1 MKASE
6 IDRDVSD
13 IEYTRRCQ
21 MNNKRILSVFLAAI
35 MLVVAFGSIVQ
46 ISDDASATDGT
57 QSQGNV
63 NVYFKGQNQSL
74 DVTSVSAYDL
84 YEAVVKAGTTLGY
97 TVQTATGNDSWKTLI
112 NSAAGS
118 YYDINKDYGT
128 ITSITSEGGV
138 PVSIDNYS
146 IYVYN
151 TLSDETSFGWNPA
164 IDAIGWY
171 HPYND
176 YSATGKISNTEYSLA
191 SANIAIF
198 YGSESPT
205 FTGMKDLTSVNRF
218 DSNYQYSFVLQGD
231 VSPVS
236 ISVITEGADGFE
248 TMTVTEVEIAGGIFV
263 YGWGSNAYEALKD
276 ALGSSNVE
284 GQSDNYILHDMINY
298 QYYTYYSWMDTI
310 LGKGTDTSDGYHYW
324 SSYCYDS
331 DGNEQYCDYT
341 FGYYTTVAGNAFE
354 HNDTFTVT
362 YV

>member
-13 IEYTRRCQ
+13 IEYTRKCQ
-21 MNNKRILSVFLAAI
+21 MNKKRMLSVFLAAI
-35 MLVVAFGSIVQ
+35 MLAVAFGSIVQ

-63 NVYFKGQNQSL
+63 NVYFKGQDQSV

-138 PVSIDNYS
+138 PVAIDNYS

-151 TLSDETSFGWNPA
+151 TLSNGTSLGWHPA

-198 YGSESPT
+198 YGSELPT

-218 DSNYQYSFVLQGD
+218 DSNYQYSFVLQGE

-248 TMTVTEVEIAGGIFV
+248 TMTVTEEEIAGGIFV

-276 ALGSSNVE
+276 AIGSSNLS
-284 GQSDNYILHDMINY
+284 GQNDSSILHVEPDY
-298 QYYTYYSWMDTI
+298 QYYTYYSWMGQI
-310 LGKGTDTSDGYHYW
+310 LGSQNTSVPPYHYW
-324 SSYCYDS
+324 SSYCYNSEGD
-331 DGNEQYCDYT
+331 ELYCDYT
-341 FGYYTTVAGNAFE
+341 LGYYTTVTGNAFE
-354 HNDTFTVT
+354 HNDTFTLI